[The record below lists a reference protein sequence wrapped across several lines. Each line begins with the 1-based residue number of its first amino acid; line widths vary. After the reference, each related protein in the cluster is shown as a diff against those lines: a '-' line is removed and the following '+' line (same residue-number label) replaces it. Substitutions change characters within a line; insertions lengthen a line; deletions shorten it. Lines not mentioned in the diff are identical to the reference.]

1 MFRAMHDIL
10 LVHENN
16 TWQNSTANEGFES
29 VGRCCLDLARGSQ
42 NIGDPFV
49 HRCLCHRWTRN
60 GSGAHA
66 SSSAHV
72 GDEIARAVFFLSHHA
87 ARAARRPT
95 DDPQIT
101 PSNRIRTHYDSNS
114 TNQTKF
120 TQTRRQTDISYKQ
133 RRKSYKIPDFHT
145 NMMDFI
151 TFKWTTRC

>member
-1 MFRAMHDIL
+1 MQCTGIL

-29 VGRCCLDLARGSQ
+29 VGRGCLDLARGSQ

-49 HRCLCHRWTRN
+49 HRCLCHRLPMNEEWLGFSCILQR
-60 GSGAHA
+60 
-66 SSSAHV
+66 
-72 GDEIARAVFFLSHHA
+72 ARWRRARTSCVFLSHNA

-95 DDPQIT
+95 GDPQIT
-101 PSNRIRTHYDSNS
+101 PSNRSRTHYDSNS
-114 TNQTKF
+114 TNRTKF

-145 NMMDFI
+145 NMTDFI
-151 TFKWTTRC
+151 TFK